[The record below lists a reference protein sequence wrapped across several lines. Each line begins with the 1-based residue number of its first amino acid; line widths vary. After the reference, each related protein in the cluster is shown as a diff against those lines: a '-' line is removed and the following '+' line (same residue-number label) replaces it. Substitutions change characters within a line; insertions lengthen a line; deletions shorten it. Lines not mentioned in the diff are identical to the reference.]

1 MTSHRFNTPP
11 FHFCGNYGQ
20 VGHTQTYRHT
30 HTSVTMWSNSRLPA
44 KALHTFVL
52 VQEVRDVEAR
62 DGLTVSQRTYSEEE
76 VIYNRQQSVSKSTKT
91 GSSGRN
97 SSMQPHHHVKMD
109 MSKVEISMSCQLQL
123 VTISC
128 VL

>member
-76 VIYNRQQSVSKSTKT
+76 VIYSRVCQRVQRQEAV
-91 GSSGRN
+91 
-97 SSMQPHHHVKMD
+97 
-109 MSKVEISMSCQLQL
+109 VEIRPCSPII
-123 VTISC
+123 T
-128 VL
+128 